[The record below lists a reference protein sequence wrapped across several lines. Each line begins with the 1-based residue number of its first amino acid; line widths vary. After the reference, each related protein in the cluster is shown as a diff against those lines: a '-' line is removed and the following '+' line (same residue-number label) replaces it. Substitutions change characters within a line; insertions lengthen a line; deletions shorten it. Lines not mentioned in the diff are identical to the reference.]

1 MHSVVLRRT
10 RTRLGQRRL
19 GVVGLAGFGA
29 GMILFGLSPTPWLA
43 AASLVLAGFAFLGA
57 ITSVTTRMQRGIA
70 EDVRGRVMALWGVTF
85 LGSRPIAALVN
96 GATADL
102 VGVRAAVVAA
112 ALVALVGAGLLA
124 WYGGSRSSADDRPG
138 AG

>member
-1 MHSVVLRRT
+1 M
-10 RTRLGQRRL
+10 
-19 GVVGLAGFGA
+19 GLAGFG
-29 GMILFGLSPTPWLA
+29 GGIILFGLSPTPWLA
-43 AASLVLAGFAFLGA
+43 AASLALAGFAFLGA

-102 VGVRAAVVAA
+102 VGPRAAVVLAA
-112 ALVALVGAGLLA
+112 MMALAGAGLLA
-124 WYGGSRSSADDRPG
+124 WYGGSWSTADDRPG
-138 AG
+138 AR